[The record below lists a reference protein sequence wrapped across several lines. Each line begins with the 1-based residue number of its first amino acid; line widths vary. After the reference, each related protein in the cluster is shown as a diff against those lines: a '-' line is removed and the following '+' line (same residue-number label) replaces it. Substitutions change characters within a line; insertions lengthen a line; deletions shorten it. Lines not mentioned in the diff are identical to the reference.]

1 MSTRRRGN
9 NKRRAAPEKFED
21 HPDIPSEE
29 EGDDVPVDED
39 EILEGS
45 EDEIYEESGSES
57 YAESEDEEGVSSEE
71 VELASEEEA
80 PPPKTKKGRGRAA
93 AKPKAKAAPKAR
105 AAAKPKASAGRG
117 KAKSKAKASASDED
131 DEPGKRYFKILVD
144 SIQPESGSPTVT
156 DRWWQG
162 RAQLERW
169 PLHREESHASRQRR
183 PFTRICRV
191 AADGGECTYVFSV
204 QETTQSSAKKVF
216 TYRGVRKELDEPQE
230 VTKGETSYS
239 IRFNSEVRSY
249 KPDGKKS
256 ASKSPAKKAAAKPK
270 AKASAKKSAAG
281 RGRAAAKPKAKT
293 AARGRGRGKK

>member
-156 DRWWQG
+156 IGDGKDELSSNGG
-162 RAQLERW
+162 RYTGKNPMQA
-169 PLHREESHASRQRR
+169 AKKA
-183 PFTRICRV
+183 FTRICRV